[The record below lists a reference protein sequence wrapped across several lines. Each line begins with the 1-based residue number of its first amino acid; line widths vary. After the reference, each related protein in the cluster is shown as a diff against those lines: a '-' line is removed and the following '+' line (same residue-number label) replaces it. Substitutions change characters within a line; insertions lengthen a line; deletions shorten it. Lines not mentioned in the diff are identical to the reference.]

1 MLTRLHLAALCGA
14 GVLFLAPAVRAQEV
28 ETVVVTGK
36 TLPLEKVGEIDKTG
50 TPIADVPRSIQ
61 IVPDTLFTAQGATT
75 LAQTLPDV
83 SGVSQGGQFNFGF
96 FDRFTIRGLNAS
108 FLNDGLPEGTSDLTG
123 MVHTLTGVERVE
135 VLKGPG
141 SALYGSTEQGG
152 TINLVHYRP
161 SDTFGA
167 WASEQ
172 FGSFA
177 TTTTDLAFTGPTGV
191 DGVDGRIDGSFE
203 HSNGFRDLSSQTGE
217 VLGSLSWHP
226 GNHDIEF
233 RAEYHNL
240 QDLPDAAGIPFS
252 PPKGAGQPL
261 DVSSDFTY
269 YTPFAFADQQISR
282 VFLTD
287 AWKVDDSLLVNLRAS
302 WTGRDVNLAR
312 NAGGSVTLIG
322 DDYALT
328 RRQLRRQ
335 TDNVNDLMFQA
346 EPTWSFTTGSIKH
359 TLVTGF
365 EARAINVGTVRET
378 ADLPNVGNIFDPVV
392 ADGSLSSLNF
402 QCDAGHN
409 CADARLLAQFYGVYA
424 IDQID
429 VTNALK
435 LRLSVRKD
443 WFNTE
448 AAARADIPAN
458 GGQEVPC
465 VPPQPTEC
473 PLLPGSPERR
483 SDAPL
488 SWDEGIV
495 YFFTPSFSAFGG
507 YSSSAYPIFNTE
519 EPESVGQMPESGV
532 EGELGL
538 RFQQNWL
545 TASTSVYHVTRDNV
559 FTVVI
564 EPNPNGAG
572 NIDIP
577 QSFSYRVRGWETDV
591 NVQPTHSLSLM
602 ANFAVQSPVITSYPQ
617 TPTNVGRAVPSVP
630 SLLANAWASY
640 LLPVS
645 LAGSSPTLSAGVQY
659 RNHEYADA
667 ANTRLLPGEPVCNLV
682 LAVPYRQWRLQAGLS
697 NLFDQR
703 YYVDATGTG
712 GGAAPGAGRTFFLKL
727 SYAAE

>member
-1 MLTRLHLAALCGA
+1 MPMKSPLPALCGA
-14 GVLFLAPAVRAQEV
+14 GVLLLSSAVYAQEV

-36 TLPLEKVGEIDKTG
+36 TLPLDTVTQIDKTG

-61 IVPDTLFTAQGATT
+61 VIPDTLFNAQAATT
-75 LAQTLPDV
+75 LAQTLPNV

-123 MVHTLTGVERVE
+123 MIHTLTGVERVE
-135 VLKGPG
+135 ILKGPG
-141 SALYGSTEQGG
+141 SALFGSTEQGG
-152 TINLVHYRP
+152 TINLVHDRP

-177 TTTTDLAFTGPTGV
+177 TTTTNIALTGPTGI

-217 VLGSLSWHP
+217 ILGSLSWHP
-226 GNHDIEF
+226 GNHDIQF
-233 RAEYHNL
+233 RAEYHKL
-240 QDLPDAAGIPFS
+240 QNLPDAAGIPFS

-261 DVSSDFTY
+261 DVPSDFTY
-269 YTPFAFADQQISR
+269 YTPFAYANQQISR

-287 AWKVDDSLLVNLRAS
+287 AWSVDDSLLLNLRAS
-302 WTGRDVNLAR
+302 WTGRDVDLAR

-322 DDYALT
+322 NDYSLT

-346 EPTWSFTTGSIKH
+346 EPTWSFATGSIKH

-365 EARAINVGTVRET
+365 EAREINVGTVRAT
-378 ADLPNVGNIFDPVV
+378 ADLPNIDNILDPV
-392 ADGSLSSLNF
+392 ADDGSLSALNF
-402 QCDAGHN
+402 QCDAAHS
-409 CADARLLAQFYGVYA
+409 CANARLLAQFYGVYA
-424 IDQID
+424 VDQID

-443 WFNTE
+443 WFDTE

-458 GGQEVPC
+458 GGQEIPC

-473 PLLPGSPERR
+473 PLVPGSPERR
-483 SDAPL
+483 SDGPL
-488 SWDEGIV
+488 SWDEGVV

-519 EPESVGQMPESGV
+519 EPESVGQTPESGI

-538 RFQQNWL
+538 RFQKNWL

-559 FTVVI
+559 FTVVS
-564 EPNPNGAG
+564 EPNPDGAG

-577 QSFSYRVRGWETDV
+577 EVFSYRVRGWETDV
-591 NVQPTHSLSLM
+591 NVQPTDSLSVV
-602 ANFAVQSPVITSYPQ
+602 ANFAVQSPVITNYPQ

-640 LLPVS
+640 LLPVT
-645 LAGSSPTLSAGVQY
+645 LADKSPMLSVGVQY

-667 ANTRLLPGEPVCNLV
+667 ANTRFLPGNPLFNLV
-682 LAVPYRQWRLQAGLS
+682 LAVPYRQWQLQAGLS
-697 NLFDQR
+697 NVFDQHT
-703 YYVDATGTG
+703 YIDATGTG
-712 GGAAPGAGRTFFLKL
+712 GGAAPGAGRTYFLKL
-727 SYAAE
+727 SYAAD